1 MEKSLKSRFSL
12 LENVYMNY
20 IFIGILFL
28 VAIPLNSAG
37 IIGGSVLITLGS
49 VMLYAVVG
57 IGMNILLGYAGLITL
72 GGAGFMGLAAYLSAY
87 FTRDLGM
94 PFMVSLIFSVGI
106 PIVIGIMIGLISL
119 RLGGYYLAIAT
130 LGIGE
135 VLKQVFIE
143 FEGLTGGFSG
153 KSASY
158 IKLFGHQFDRV
169 ESYFLY
175 AVILV
180 IALIIGHNLVHSA
193 TGRAF
198 MTMRSSEAAAQAM
211 GIQMLKY
218 KVLAFVIAT
227 IYTTIGGVMYMHFI
241 KFSFP
246 TTWGLGMSLNF
257 LSIVVIGGMKAIAG
271 PVVGALFVIGFPD
284 LILKNIPVI
293 GSSPGVAYVFN
304 GVLIVV
310 VLLYYNRGLIKL
322 FSDLKLKLL
331 QWIGGKKR

>member
-1 MEKSLKSRFSL
+1 MEKKLKSRFNL
-12 LENVYMNY
+12 LENVYINY
-20 IFIGILFL
+20 ILIGILFL
-28 VAIPLNSAG
+28 IAIPLNQAG

-49 VMLYAVVG
+49 VILYSVVG

-87 FTRDLGM
+87 FTRDLNM
-94 PFMVSLIFSVGI
+94 PFLFSLIFSVGI
-106 PIVIGIMIGLISL
+106 PIIIGIGIGLISL

-143 FEGLTGGFSG
+143 YDVFTGGFSG
-153 KSASY
+153 KSAGY
-158 IKLFGHQFDRV
+158 INLFGLQFDRIGT
-169 ESYFLY
+169 YALY
-175 AVILV
+175 AVIL
-180 IALIIGHNLVHSA
+180 IFALIIGHNIVNSA

-211 GIQMLKY
+211 GIRMLKY

-227 IYTTIGGVMYMHFI
+227 IYSTIGGIMYMHLI

-271 PVVGALFVIGFPD
+271 PVVGALFVIAFPD
-284 LILKNIPVI
+284 LVLKNIPII
-293 GSSPGVAYVFN
+293 GTSPGVAYIFN

-310 VLLYYNRGLIKL
+310 VLLFYNRGLIKIFTDAKVL
-322 FSDLKLKLL
+322 IKKL
-331 QWIGGKKR
+331 IGGK